1 VNDAK
6 QAAGDA
12 KTAAGDAKTAAGDAK
27 QVLGDAKGVIQ
38 DLKGIGSLSLV
49 SSNGA
54 LSCMQDNG
62 AACTDDQTKALQ
74 THAALKSPPL
84 TIRRQVDGTP
94 N

>member
-27 QVLGDAKGVIQ
+27 QVVGDAKGVIQ